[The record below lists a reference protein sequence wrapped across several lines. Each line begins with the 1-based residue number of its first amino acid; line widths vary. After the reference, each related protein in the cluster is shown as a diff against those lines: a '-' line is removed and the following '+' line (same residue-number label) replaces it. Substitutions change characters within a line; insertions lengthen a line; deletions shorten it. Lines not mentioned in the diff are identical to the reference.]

1 MHYHDP
7 VPLKRDC
14 EATQIPSG
22 YHVILPAGSQV
33 TVTQTLGG
41 NFTVITE
48 GGTLA
53 RIAAR
58 DAEALGEPYAAQAA
72 AALEQAQANAQGPFS
87 LDNVWEQLRAVFD
100 PEIPVNIV
108 ELGLVYECKATPVPE
123 GGHRVDIQMTMTA
136 PGCGMGD
143 VIRDD
148 VYRKVLAV
156 PGVREA
162 NVEIVWE
169 PPWDQSRMSE
179 AARLQLGWF

>member
-1 MHYHDP
+1 MPYHEP

-22 YHVILPAGSQV
+22 YHVMLPAGSTV

-53 RIAAR
+53 RIGAKEA
-58 DAEALGEPYAAQAA
+58 DALGEPFVSQAA

-87 LDNVWEQLRAVFD
+87 MDSVWEQLRSVYD

-108 ELGLVYECKATPVPE
+108 DLGLVYECKATPAPD
-123 GGHRVDIQMTMTA
+123 GGQRLDIQLTMTA

-143 VIRDD
+143 IIRDD
-148 VYRKVLAV
+148 VHRKVLGV
-156 PGVREA
+156 SGVREA
-162 NVEIVWE
+162 NVELVWD

-179 AARLQLGWF
+179 AARLQLGWL